1 MSGKKQHFIP
11 QVLLRGFGIP
21 RNKKTYVYVFPYE
34 RPTFEVATDGVG
46 AARYFYSKLSE
57 DSDEKTLD
65 DKITDYENNQ
75 KAILLKLREQPKNET
90 IDGAAVAELVTHL
103 SIRNAHFRD
112 VTTDGVK
119 QLFDEAVGIFQD
131 RDRTRRAL
139 GLDGHQPSAT
149 IIDSLN
155 EMIDD
160 YRETFQSLGMTDEQA
175 REWALSQAGPLFEQ
189 NFGGLAAEIAT
200 AFESFAPRISNIG
213 KEAQLAALEKDI
225 APEARRAAFEKFAW
239 QVVDKVDHDF
249 LLPDCVAIA
258 LTDEGPRPASLA
270 GADDTN
276 AIIMPLS
283 SERLIVGTSDRAH
296 FFPADVN
303 RTMAACSWD
312 FFVAPTSDPIFV
324 ELQADVRAIS
334 KQFFQDMIEQVTSE
348 YD

>member
-34 RPTFEVATDGVG
+34 RPIFEVATDGVG
-46 AARYFYSKLSE
+46 AARYFYSKLNE
-57 DSDEKTLD
+57 DNDEKTLD
-65 DKITDYENNQ
+65 DKITEYENSQ
-75 KAILLKLREQPKNET
+75 KAILLKLREQPKNEA
-90 IDGAAVAELVTHL
+90 IDGTAVAELVTHL

-112 VTTDGVK
+112 ATTDGV
-119 QLFDEAVGIFQD
+119 QLLFEEAVGIFQD

-139 GLDGHQPSAT
+139 GLDGHQPSAA

-155 EMIDD
+155 EMIAD
-160 YRETFQSLGMTDEQA
+160 YRETFQSLGMTDDQV
-175 REWALSQAGPLFEQ
+175 RDWALSQAGPLFEQ

-200 AFESFAPRISNIG
+200 VFDTFAPRISNIG
-213 KEAQLAALEKDI
+213 KEAQLAALEKDL
-225 APEARRAAFEKFAW
+225 APEARRKAFEGFVW
-239 QVVDKVDHDF
+239 EVVDKADQDF

-283 SERLIVGTSDRAH
+283 STRLILGTSERPYV
-296 FFPADVN
+296 FPANVN
-303 RTMAACSWD
+303 KTMAACSWD
-312 FFVAPTSDPIFV
+312 FFVAPTYDPIFV
-324 ELQADVRAIS
+324 ELHADVRAIS